1 MTKEKLPLPAASFIL
16 QLILVMNLLLQILNR
31 FEIIPHRKYLLASMS
46 LLLFIFS
53 VWEFRK
59 VFLVHD
65 FFIGLILLYCLLYYR
80 FVSQIGHV
88 GMLSS
93 LPYLLI
99 GYSLGLLFRY
109 SDWSEN
115 TFIIY
120 VLLGFLPFFYGFFI
134 KGIDTEGGYLF
145 AMNRNTISALL
156 IPAISL
162 HAISSELK
170 EKRYILMFPSLINL
184 LFAYLSKSRAGLL
197 LSILLATVILIRNIS
212 HWFQF
217 SNRQHPHNRLKK
229 LLAFLLAGILLLA
242 GFFSIRYLLVHSRF
256 STEGLSSN
264 GRFEIFSQFVSELSI
279 KKLVFGFRPSVD
291 KKLGLHNSYLTML
304 SFYGI
309 MAFVFIALIIF
320 ALIKFAKSSVL
331 MFGMLLIW
339 GLYSLVESISP
350 LDIGDQILIP
360 LLMIAYPPKRWD
372 IVLFPF
378 FTLRE
383 NNPNHT

>member
-1 MTKEKLPLPAASFIL
+1 
-16 QLILVMNLLLQILNR
+16 
-31 FEIIPHRKYLLASMS
+31 
-46 LLLFIFS
+46 
-53 VWEFRK
+53 
-59 VFLVHD
+59 
-65 FFIGLILLYCLLYYR
+65 
-80 FVSQIGHV
+80 
-88 GMLSS
+88 MLSS

-360 LLMIAYPPKRWD
+360 LL
-372 IVLFPF
+372 
-378 FTLRE
+378 
-383 NNPNHT
+383 

>member
-1 MTKEKLPLPAASFIL
+1 MTKEKLPLPAASLLL
-16 QLILVMNLLLQILNR
+16 QSILVMNLLLQILNR
-31 FEIIPHRKYLLASMS
+31 FEILPQRKLLLASMS

-53 VWEFRK
+53 LWEFRK

-65 FFIGLILLYCLLYYR
+65 LIIGLTLLYCLLYYR
-80 FVSQIGHV
+80 FVSQVGYV

-109 SDWSEN
+109 SKWSQT
-115 TFIIY
+115 TFVVYII
-120 VLLGFLPFFYGFFI
+120 LGFLPFFYGFFI
-134 KGIDTEGGYLF
+134 KKLITSEGYFF

-156 IPAISL
+156 IPAVSL
-162 HAISSELK
+162 HALSAELK
-170 EKRYILMFPSLINL
+170 EKHYIMMAPCLLNV
-184 LFAYLSKSRAGLL
+184 LFAYFSKSRTGLL
-197 LSILLATVILIRNIS
+197 LSILLAAVILVRNIY

-217 SNRQHPHNRLKK
+217 SDRQQHKNRFIKPLVY
-229 LLAFLLAGILLLA
+229 LLTGILLLA

-256 STEGLSSN
+256 STEGFSSN

-291 KKLGLHNSYLTML
+291 TKLGLHNSYLTML

-309 MAFVFIALIIF
+309 MAFVFLALIIF